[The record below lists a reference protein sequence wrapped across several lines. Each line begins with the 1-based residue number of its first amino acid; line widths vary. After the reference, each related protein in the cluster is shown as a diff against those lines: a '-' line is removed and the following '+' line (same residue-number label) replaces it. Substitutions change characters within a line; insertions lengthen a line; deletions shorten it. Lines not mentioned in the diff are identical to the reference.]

1 MKQCS
6 ASTRPLFVLLFSLML
21 LAACA
26 EKLVDP
32 HTSNNTQQPE
42 PEPLPADA
50 SLYLFW
56 VFDGRVPNNVELE
69 RIDATFDPGET
80 GAHIFFKSGLP
91 NYPNTGRLGS
101 MERRNSPTDINYLP
115 EGNNNLAFEEADVR
129 GVQIRQ
135 PFRGAN
141 GEHEL
146 YFHIPMTGASAPVL
160 SFAMMDEGAADGIQI
175 DYSVTSGF
183 QLWTQNG
190 MEQSQTVRNLITGT
204 YSRIVADFSGV
215 EAAANNPDF
224 IVRVRFLYDDGFAS
238 SGDRVTFNNVA
249 VFAVVGE

>member
-1 MKQCS
+1 MKPT
-6 ASTRPLFVLLFSLML
+6 AALIFSLLVILML
-21 LAACA
+21 TGCA

-32 HTSNNTQQPE
+32 TSNQLQQPD
-42 PEPLPADA
+42 PTPISPDA

-56 VFDGRVPNNVELE
+56 VFDGRVANNVELE
-69 RIDATFDPGET
+69 RIDATFDPKET
-80 GAHIFFKSGLP
+80 GAKITFKSGLP

-101 MERRNSPTDINYLP
+101 MERRNSPTDLNYLP
-115 EGNNNLAFEEADVR
+115 EGNNNIPFEEADVR

-146 YFHIPMTGASAPVL
+146 YFHIPMTNASAPVL
-160 SFAMMDEGAADGIQI
+160 RFAMMDEGAADGIVF

-183 QLWTQNG
+183 QLWTQAN
-190 MEQSQTVRNLITGT
+190 MVQSQTVQNLTTGT
-204 YSRIVADFSGV
+204 YNRYTVDLSGV
-215 EAAANNPDF
+215 EAAANNADL
-224 IVRVRFLYDDGFAS
+224 IIRARFLTDDGFAS
-238 SGDRVTFNNVA
+238 NGDRVTFNNVS